1 MTGFFLAL
9 ALAYAAAAQATA
21 GQPRNTP
28 PPSTLKSRGE
38 VRVPFKTGELLTYDV
53 SYSTYVTAGTV
64 TMNVQSKRPSLNSV
78 AYYVVA
84 EARPT
89 PLMSKV
95 YTLYYKADVL
105 MDVYTLLPQR
115 AGVYSEEGQR
125 HQMKV
130 TTFDNATRK
139 ATFEDVTK
147 KTGKREF
154 DVPAFTQDALSAI
167 YVIRALPLK
176 VGARESIPVA
186 TGGHAYRALVNVV
199 GTESLTTPA
208 GPFQAFRIRTTLAGE
223 DGQPSGRPIHLWISD
238 TPSRVPIR
246 IQTELTVGSFN
257 LSLREARLG
266 GMTTPPPAPAGPA
279 PFVPGR

>member
-1 MTGFFLAL
+1 MKFSLPVVSRLVKSGAAL
-9 ALAYAAAAQATA
+9 AFVCGVTAHVFGQSTPRKPVPAPGAAAKA
-21 GQPRNTP
+21 
-28 PPSTLKSRGE
+28 RGE

-64 TMNVQSKRPSLNSV
+64 TMNVQAKRPSFNSI

-89 PLMSKV
+89 PIMSKL

-130 TTFDNATRK
+130 TVFDDGARK
-139 ATFEDVTK
+139 ATFENVTAK
-147 KTGKREF
+147 SGRREF
-154 DVPAFTQDALSAI
+154 PVPSFTQDALSAV

-176 VGARESIPVA
+176 LGAKETIPVS
-186 TGGHAYRALVNVV
+186 TGGRVYRAQVSVA
-199 GTESLTTPA
+199 GTELLQTPA
-208 GPFQAFRIRTTLAGE
+208 GPFQALHLRTSLFDETN
-223 DGQPSGRPIHLWISD
+223 QPSGRPIHMWISD
-238 TPSRVPIR
+238 TPSRVPVKL
-246 IQTELTVGSFN
+246 QSELRVGSVN
-257 LSLREARLG
+257 LTLREVRLG
-266 GMTTPPPAPAGPA
+266 Q
-279 PFVPGR
+279 

>member
-1 MTGFFLAL
+1 MTFRIAFVLVCLAG
-9 ALAYAAAAQATA
+9 AQVVLGQSARKPAPATPA
-21 GQPRNTP
+21 KP
-28 PPSTLKSRGE
+28 KGE
-38 VRVPFKTGELLTYDV
+38 VRVPFRPGEQLTYDV

-64 TMNVQSKRPSLNSV
+64 TMHVQAKRPSYNSV

-130 TTFDNATRK
+130 TTFNNAARQ
-139 ATFEDVTK
+139 ATFEHVSAK
-147 KTGKREF
+147 SGKREF
-154 DVPAFTQDALSAI
+154 SVAPFTQDALSAI

-176 VGARESIPVA
+176 LGAKETIPVS
-186 TGGHAYRALVNVV
+186 TGGRSYRAQVAVV
-199 GTESLTTPA
+199 GTEAVKTDA
-208 GPFQAFRIRTTLAGE
+208 GPFQAFRLRTTLTDEQGK
-223 DGQPSGRPIHLWISD
+223 PSGRPIHLWISD
-238 TPSRVPIR
+238 TPSRLPVKV
-246 IQTELTVGSFN
+246 QSELSVGSFVLTLN
-257 LSLREARLG
+257 NAKLG
-266 GMTTPPPAPAGPA
+266 Q
-279 PFVPGR
+279 